1 MPGNIKLG
9 VLVALRTWHEQQC
22 SNLPPQKQNKKKP
35 FPPYSKRREIIP
47 PYSKRREI
55 MLSFWSDYTGEAKSH
70 VKRKNQDGMND
81 L

>member
-35 FPPYSKRREIIP
+35 FPPYSKRREI
-47 PYSKRREI
+47 